1 MPTAGFLLGL
11 SVLYLGLLFAAATW
25 ADRRAAAGRSVAR
38 NALVYKLSLAVY
50 CSAWTFYGGGGR
62 ASREGL
68 AFLPIYLGP
77 TLTALLF
84 PFVLQ
89 KVLRVAKAQGTTSIA
104 DFVAARYGK
113 SGLLAG
119 LVAVIAVVAAVPYIA
134 LQLKALDASV
144 EALLPA
150 GGAILAARDADI
162 PLLVALVLALFSVLF
177 GARTIDGT
185 ERH

>member
-50 CSAWTFYGGGGR
+50 CSAWTFYGGVGL

-119 LVAVIAVVAAVPYIA
+119 LVAVIAVVAAVPHIA
-134 LQLKALDASV
+134 LQLKALGARV
-144 EALLPA
+144 EALPPA
-150 GGAILAARDADI
+150 GGAGLAAR
-162 PLLVALVLALFSVLF
+162 P
-177 GARTIDGT
+177 GARIPPPVGPLPPPLSLLLRPPAID
-185 ERH
+185 